1 MRKTFAAGLIA
12 LGFLMAALTLC
23 TVRYAM
29 AAEPEILEPP
39 AAAAAT
45 AQQWLDAVCRGDDVA
60 ASALLYGTPSFGSA
74 PVNASPAAAQL
85 WEAYRSSLEY
95 KSLGECYAT
104 ASGVAMDATIRVL
117 DTSKLLGNLEEKVQ
131 SQLDQKIGSGKDSSQ
146 LFEDD
151 GSLKS
156 EEAEAILSDALLLAL
171 GRQMPL
177 REQTITLSLIYEQG
191 AWWVLPEGD
200 ALSVLS
206 GAFSG

>member
-1 MRKTFAAGLIA
+1 MRKTFAAGLTA

-23 TVRYAM
+23 TVRYVM
-29 AAEPEILEPP
+29 TAEPEILDPP

-45 AQQWLDAVCRGDDVA
+45 AQQWLDALCRGDDAA
-60 ASALLYGTPSFGSA
+60 ASALLYGTPGFGSA
-74 PVNASPAAAQL
+74 PESASPAAAQL

-95 KSLGECYAT
+95 RSLGECYAT
-104 ASGVAMDATIRVL
+104 ASGVAMDVTIRIL
-117 DTSKLLGNLEEKVQ
+117 DTSKLLGNLEEKVL
-131 SQLDQKIGSGKDSSQ
+131 SQLDQKMGSGKDSSQ

-156 EEAEAILSDALLLAL
+156 QEAETILSDALLLAL